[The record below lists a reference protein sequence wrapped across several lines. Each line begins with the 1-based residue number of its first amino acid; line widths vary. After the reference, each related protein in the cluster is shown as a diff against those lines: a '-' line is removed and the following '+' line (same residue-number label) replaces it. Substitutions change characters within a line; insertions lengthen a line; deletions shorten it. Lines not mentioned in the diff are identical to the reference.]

1 MKIDPKDRRAF
12 TVALTADGKRQ
23 FRTMARAHEGWVVEL
38 FGGLSPAQQAQLFD
52 LLGQLKAGLPS
63 D

>member
-1 MKIDPKDRRAF
+1 MALQLGQVVKARQGSTK
-12 TVALTADGKRQ
+12 ALTQPGADLLLDLG
-23 FRTMARAHEGWVVEL
+23 AEL
-38 FGGLSPAQQAQLFD
+38 EQAQLFD